1 MELFENLNEENLF
14 ENFDGNFHK
23 IYLEATLLFYKQQIN
38 NFPEL
43 DFSKNIKENIDKL
56 NRILE
61 DEYKINNKTLIYPEW
76 INEIINLDFEVLKFY
91 FK

>member
-1 MELFENLNEENLF
+1 MELFENSNEENYYQ
-14 ENFDGNFHK
+14 NFDGNFHK

-76 INEIINLDFEVLKFY
+76 INEIINLDFEVFKFY